1 VTQSSADAQ
10 MGRFLAKYASGVRD
24 LGREAVAKLRARF
37 PGAVVLVYDN
47 YNALAIG
54 FGPTERASD
63 AVFSIALYPR
73 WVSLFFLQGADLP
86 DPGGLLKGGGKRVR
100 HLVLEAAETLDTPG
114 VRALSARAAEGAVPP
129 FDETKPGRLVI
140 KSVSAKQR
148 PRRPRSARAGRTSRR
163 GRGGRKRPRRGS
175 APSPRRKG

>member
-1 VTQSSADAQ
+1 
-10 MGRFLAKYASGVRD
+10 MGRFLAKYAPGVRD

-54 FGPTERASD
+54 FGPTERVSD

-114 VRALSARAAEGAVPP
+114 ARAPPAPDLRWGPRVPP
-129 FDETKPGRLVI
+129 HVLHRLDAI
-140 KSVSAKQR
+140 GIGGSSAPCAARRATSTRSPTAPARIGPSVSTG
-148 PRRPRSARAGRTSRR
+148 PRRP
-163 GRGGRKRPRRGS
+163 
-175 APSPRRKG
+175 